1 MSAKCGI
8 CGTRIFDEDG
18 QCYGTQ
24 LSSDVWVCNTAD
36 CSEFALEVVSAARN
50 VIELYDISDVENS
63 MDVYDMWDIIEK
75 LRRALIG

>member
-8 CGTRIFDEDG
+8 CGNRVYDENG

-24 LSSDVWVCNTAD
+24 LPGGVWVCNIID

-75 LRRALIG
+75 LRRALG